1 MEVTKVIA
9 QTSNPA
15 SKLAKE
21 MKVEGKANFKI
32 NARDFVIS
40 PLQAQADLHILSNH
54 YGVENDRIITTINS
68 DEYTQISGLVPNL
81 TMYLDTEETFYIKF

>member
-1 MEVTKVIA
+1 MAVTKVIA
-9 QTSNPA
+9 QTSKPA

-21 MKVEGKANFKI
+21 MKIEGKTNFKI
-32 NARDFVIS
+32 NAHDFVIS

-54 YGVENDRIITTINS
+54 YGVENDMVIATINA